1 MGGIGSGPS
10 LKMAGFQ
17 SGPSLKNEGDFGTKN
32 NKETYIFW
40 KGGSFGAAQVGKL
53 LCIFLKRGSFRAVQ
67 VEKVEQTNVY
77 FWKGGLPGRSRL
89 KKWNK
94 QIVGSAQ
101 QGCNYHFLQKSLF
114 CIFWC
119 ILYLYISCKK
129 LHLGVLKL
137 TTKNQY
143 LSYGCKWNHGYA
155 QRKSVV
161 SWVTTLLH

>member
-1 MGGIGSGPS
+1 MTIRCISFHSCRSIRKQIWPCHKNGQGQPSVIVWTNLVVLESPMLYTKFQGHQPLGSY
-10 LKMAGFQ
+10 
-17 SGPSLKNEGDFGTKN
+17 GDFWRFLPYMGLEATFVLDREHFNKFSSTK
-32 NKETYIFW
+32 W
-40 KGGSFGAAQVGKL
+40 
-53 LCIFLKRGSFRAVQ
+53 
-67 VEKVEQTNVY
+67 
-77 FWKGGLPGRSRL
+77 RL
-89 KKWNK
+89 H
-94 QIVGSAQ
+94 ILGSAQ

-161 SWVTTLLH
+161 SWVTTLLR